1 MSQRIVFLCPHNAA
15 KSVIAAAYF
24 QDLAD
29 RQGLSLHAT
38 SAGTEPSTAVAPA
51 VVEVLRR
58 DGLDVAGYQPRR
70 VTQEELGTA
79 ARVVSLGCDLH
90 DFTLATVP
98 VEHWDE
104 VPPPSKDLGA
114 ACAAIRARVERLV
127 SELQTARS
135 APEEE
140 GRASS
145 WRR

>member
-1 MSQRIVFLCPHNAA
+1 MSQTIVFLCPHSAA

-38 SAGTEPSTAVAPA
+38 SAGTEPSPAVEPA

-58 DGLDVAGYQPRR
+58 DGIDIAGYQPRR

-104 VPPPSKDLGA
+104 VPAPSKDLGA

-127 SELQTARS
+127 SELQAARS

-145 WRR
+145 WPR